1 MTLLALAKG
10 GPTPDSKSPGPALVE
25 FQRYRVFFALEF
37 ILCDSFAGGFE
48 NRLKTKCSV
57 VVVEEHCY
65 SIIFSKSCDLGEFVN
80 GLNFSD
86 LFPPDAFSTAYP

>member
-10 GPTPDSKSPGPALVE
+10 GPTPDSKSPGPALV
-25 FQRYRVFFALEF
+25 ALEF

-80 GLNFSD
+80 DLNFSD
-86 LFPPDAFSTAYP
+86 LVPPDAFSTAYP